1 MGGKQ
6 FNKKINF
13 TYVRVKSLNENSLK
27 RETMK
32 YPSELE
38 LKNLIKLYQDNHL
51 DEAEK
56 MSLLLLQ
63 KFPSH
68 QLAWKILGVILKRKG
83 RITEALSIN
92 QKVVELSPKDVEAYY
107 NLGNTFK
114 ALYRFEEAKKSYQ
127 NAIKLQPKHFGAHN
141 NLGITLKELGE
152 FEEAEISF
160 RTIIKLEPNNSE
172 AFNNLGNILK
182 ELGRVKEAKQS
193 YQNAIKLKPD
203 YAEAHH
209 NLGLMLKESGE
220 FEKAKKKYETTIKLQ
235 PNHTW
240 AHYDLCQLKTFV
252 KEDEHFIQMK
262 KLYFD
267 QSLTN
272 EQRSCLCFA
281 LGKSFE
287 DMNNLS
293 NSFKYYTEG
302 NKLRKQLLNYNIHQD
317 VNHFNKIKKS
327 ISYIKKNTLENLST
341 PNKPN
346 PIFIIGMPRSG
357 TSLIEQIISS
367 HSKVTGAG
375 ELQYV
380 DQLGRNIASGEYNVS
395 TKILI
400 DFRKKYLEKLK
411 KLSDGKPNVIDKMPL
426 NFMYVGLIYSAFP
439 SAKIIHVQRDLAATC
454 WGIYKKNFYTKGL
467 GFGYNLNDLVDY
479 YRIYNEI
486 MQFWEGQYEN
496 RIYNLKYES
505 ITINQEEETKKLIKH
520 LNLDWEEACL
530 SPQDNKK
537 NVSTASTIQI
547 RKKIYQDSSE
557 KWKKFKPFLKDIF
570 KNIKD

>member
-1 MGGKQ
+1 
-6 FNKKINF
+6 
-13 TYVRVKSLNENSLK
+13 
-27 RETMK
+27 MK

-38 LKNLIKLYQDNHL
+38 IKNLIKLYQDNHL

-56 MSLLLLQ
+56 MSLLLTQ

-68 QLAWKILGVILKRKG
+68 QLAWKVLGVILKRKG

-92 QKVVELSPKDVEAYY
+92 QKVVELSPEDVEAYY

-127 NAIKLQPKHFGAHN
+127 KAIKLQPKHFGAHN

-160 RTIIKLEPNNSE
+160 RTIIKLELNNAE

-193 YQNAIKLKPD
+193 YLNAIKLKPD
-203 YAEAHH
+203 YAEAHQ

-240 AHYDLCQLKTFV
+240 AHYDLCQLKFFV
-252 KEDEHFIQMK
+252 KEDEHFIQMQ

-267 QSLTN
+267 QSLTS

-293 NSFKYYTEG
+293 SSFKYYTEG
-302 NKLRKQLLNYNIHQD
+302 NKLRKRLLNYNIHQD
-317 VNHFNKIKKS
+317 VDHFNKIKKS
-327 ISYIKKNTLENLST
+327 TSYIKKNTLENLN
-341 PNKPN
+341 PLNKLN

-400 DFRKKYLEKLK
+400 DFRKKYLEKLQ

-439 SAKIIHVQRDLAATC
+439 NAKIIHVQRDLAATC

-479 YRIYNEI
+479 YQLYKNL
-486 MQFWEGQYEN
+486 MQFWEDQYEN
-496 RIYNLKYES
+496 RIYTLKYES
-505 ITINQEEETKKLIKH
+505 ITINQEEETRKLIKYLD
-520 LNLDWEEACL
+520 LNWEEACL

-537 NVSTASTIQI
+537 NVSTASAMQI
-547 RKKIYQDSSE
+547 RKKIYQGSSE
-557 KWKKFKPFLKDIF
+557 KWKKFKPFLNDIF
-570 KNIKD
+570 LDSKD